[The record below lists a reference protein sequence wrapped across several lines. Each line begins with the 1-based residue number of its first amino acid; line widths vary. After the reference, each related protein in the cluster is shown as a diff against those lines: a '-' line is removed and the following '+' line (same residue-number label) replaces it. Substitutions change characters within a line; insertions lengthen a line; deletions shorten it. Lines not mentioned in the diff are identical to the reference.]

1 MSGIMNRSQIE
12 ATLSGVFATEQ
23 VDALAQVFDRIVGDD
38 GEPGT
43 MGSDLRSLTRSTNR
57 IADLQ
62 GRTELRMEE
71 LATAQGRTELRM
83 EELATA
89 QGRTELRMEE
99 LATAQGRTELR
110 MEELATAQ
118 GRTELRMERLAD
130 ALDRTDMHVE
140 QLAAAQGRTD
150 MHVEQLAAAQGRTE
164 VAVKDLAVLT
174 GELQVAQRN
183 TDISL
188 GRLSQQVGSL
198 SNDFGLNL
206 EDFSGALLP
215 SWLDRHHG
223 LTGLVFERCY
233 TVLLDGAVEEIDL
246 MATGELAGL
255 PVTVLAEVKARLGGS
270 EARRMADKLD
280 RVADALQESAVVKVI
295 VGMAI
300 HPSAQEALRERDI
313 LLIPYTWIN
322 RDRG

>member
-38 GEPGT
+38 GERGT

-57 IADLQ
+57 IADLQARTELRMEELAATQ

-99 LATAQGRTELR
+99 LATAQGRTEL
-110 MEELATAQ
+110 Q
-118 GRTELRMERLAD
+118 MERLAD
-130 ALDRTDMHVE
+130 ALDRTDRHVE
-140 QLAAAQGRTD
+140 QLA
-150 MHVEQLAAAQGRTE
+150 VAQGRTE

-223 LTGLVFERCY
+223 LGGLVFERRY
-233 TVLLDGAVEEIDL
+233 AVLLDGAVDEIDL
-246 MATGELAGL
+246 MATGERDGR

-280 RVADALQESAVVKVI
+280 RVADALQVAVVKVI
-295 VGMAI
+295 VGMAT